1 MLYTIS
7 TSPYYN
13 DFDSLIN
20 LLTKND
26 EILLLQDGV
35 LMGHKILS
43 SNKDNK
49 YLMQLKNKMINV
61 LALKDDIDARG
72 LMQYISSYVNKISYI
87 NFVELTVKHSQYFS
101 WQ

>member
-1 MLYTIS
+1 
-7 TSPYYN
+7 
-13 DFDSLIN
+13 
-20 LLTKND
+20 
-26 EILLLQDGV
+26 
-35 LMGHKILS
+35 MGHKILS

-72 LMQYISSYVNKISYI
+72 LMPYISSYVNKISYI